1 MKKVVSCLVLS
12 LFCILLTVCIT
23 ILGIAFPNNK
33 TIQNISAAHLD
44 WFENNMPILNKECVI
59 NNMSMCYSDDT
70 IVSDVGIRTD
80 GFYYCPK
87 TTVDFLG
94 NDCLDDYYNDYGK
107 LYDTYRIA
115 FYPNHMY
122 CGSLWI
128 KNGMVGANE
137 WGLYEIHNDT
147 IITECFV
154 MGNMNGSMYGI
165 HDTLI
170 IKSLDTIYLL
180 NRTSICPETTSYYLN
195 NYRPKPG
202 DRMDEIGVLCFAPFD
217 QLPDSNKSWIKK
229 KKWFWC
235 DENEWKQYKEARKK
249 MDRNR

>member
-1 MKKVVSCLVLS
+1 
-12 LFCILLTVCIT
+12 
-23 ILGIAFPNNK
+23 
-33 TIQNISAAHLD
+33 
-44 WFENNMPILNKECVI
+44 
-59 NNMSMCYSDDT
+59 MSMCYSDDT
-70 IVSDVGIRTD
+70 IVSNGIIRTN
-80 GFYYCPK
+80 GFYYYPR
-87 TTVDFLG
+87 TTVDSLG
-94 NDCLDDYYNDYGK
+94 NDCLDNYYNDSGK

-195 NYRPKPG
+195 NYRPIDNRLIPG
-202 DRMDEIGVLCFAPFD
+202 ERMVESGFFCFAPFNL
-217 QLPDSNKSWIKK
+217 LPNPNKSWIKK
-229 KKWFWC
+229 KRWFWC
-235 DENEWKQYKEARKK
+235 NQETWEQYKNSIKE
-249 MDRNR
+249 